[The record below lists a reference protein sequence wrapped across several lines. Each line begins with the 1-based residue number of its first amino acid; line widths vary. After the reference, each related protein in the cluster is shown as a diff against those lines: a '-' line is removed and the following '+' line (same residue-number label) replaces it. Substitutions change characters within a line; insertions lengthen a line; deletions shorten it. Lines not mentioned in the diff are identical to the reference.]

1 MQHVIVNPISG
12 KKRGVKNLRVVE
24 TLLKET
30 QVEYEVHTTTAAG
43 EAEKIVRE
51 LTERGEND
59 IMVLGGDGTLHEVLN
74 GIADPTQCRL
84 ALIPSG
90 TGNDFAEKLGIPL
103 KVADAVKLFLEKE
116 PKNIDYLQVRNR
128 RCMNVA
134 GLGMD
139 VEVLERCQRGKMRG
153 KLKYFISL
161 LKTFFVFKGYAI
173 VMKKEDGTEE
183 RHEALLAAV
192 CNGSQFGGG
201 IPICPPA
208 EVNDG
213 LMNVMIVDHIKGKWR
228 LIKALLTLMKGKMPQ
243 YHRTTHFLCES
254 VRFEPL
260 APCTVQL
267 DGELYPNL
275 PFDVKIG
282 KGLKMYY

>member
-1 MQHVIVNPISG
+1 MQHIIVNPVSG
-12 KKRGVKNLRVVE
+12 KKRSVKNLRIVE
-24 TLLKET
+24 TLLQEAN
-30 QVEYEVHTTTAAG
+30 VEYEVHTTTEEG
-43 EAEKIVRE
+43 DAEKIVRE
-51 LTERGEND
+51 LTENGEND
-59 IMVLGGDGTLHEVLN
+59 IVVLGGDGTLHEVLN
-74 GIADPTQCRL
+74 GIADPAQCRV
-84 ALIPSG
+84 ALVPSG

-103 KVADAVKLFLEKE
+103 KAADAVKLFLENE
-116 PKNIDYLQVRNR
+116 PKPVDYLQVGDK

-139 VEVLERCQRGKMRG
+139 VEVLERCKRGKMRG
-153 KLKYFISL
+153 KLKYFVSL

-173 VMKKEDGTEE
+173 IMHKDGVEE

-208 EVNDG
+208 EVDDG
-213 LMNVMIVDHIKGKWR
+213 QMNVMVVDHIKGKWQ

-243 YHRTTHFLCES
+243 YKYTTHFLCES

-260 APCTVQL
+260 HPCTVQL

-275 PFDVKIG
+275 PFEAKIC

>member
-1 MQHVIVNPISG
+1 MQHIIVNPVSG
-12 KKRGVKNLRVVE
+12 KKRSVKNLHIVE
-24 TLLKET
+24 TLLQEAKIA
-30 QVEYEVHTTTAAG
+30 YEVHITTAAG
-43 EAEKIVRE
+43 DAEKIVRE
-51 LTERGEND
+51 LTQVGEND
-59 IMVLGGDGTLHEVLN
+59 IVVLGGDGTLHEVLN
-74 GIADPTQCRL
+74 GIADPTQCRI
-84 ALIPSG
+84 ALVPSG

-103 KVADAVKLFLEKE
+103 EAVDAVKLFLNNE
-116 PKNIDYLQVRNR
+116 PKDVDYLQVGEK

-139 VEVLERCQRGKMRG
+139 VDVLERCQRGKMRG
-153 KLKYFISL
+153 KLKYFVSL
-161 LKTFFVFKGYAI
+161 LKSFFVFKGYAI

-183 RHEALLAAV
+183 RHDALLAAA

-213 LMNVMIVDHIKGKWR
+213 LMNVMVVDHIKGKWQ
-228 LIKALLTLMKGKMPQ
+228 LMKALLTLMKGKMPQ

-254 VRFEPL
+254 IRFEPL
-260 APCTVQL
+260 TPCMVQL
-267 DGELYPNL
+267 DGELYKDL
-275 PFDVKIG
+275 PFEVKIG

>member
-1 MQHVIVNPISG
+1 MQHIIVNPVSG
-12 KKRGVKNLRVVE
+12 KKRGVKNLRIVE
-24 TLLKET
+24 ALLKEA
-30 QVEYEVHTTTAAG
+30 QIEYEVHTTTVVG

-59 IMVLGGDGTLHEVLN
+59 IIVLGGDGTLHEVLN
-74 GIADPTQCRL
+74 GISNPAQCRL

-103 KVADAVKLFLEKE
+103 KAAEAVKLFLKKDPKE
-116 PKNIDYLQVRNR
+116 IDYLQVGNR

-173 VMKKEDGTEE
+173 VVRKEDGTEE
-183 RHEALLAAV
+183 KHDALLAAV

-201 IPICPPA
+201 IPVCPPA

-213 LMNVMIVDHIKGKWR
+213 LMNVMIVDHIKGKWK
-228 LIKALLTLMKGKMPQ
+228 LVKALLTLMKGKLPQ
-243 YHRTTHFLCES
+243 YERTTHFLCES

-260 APCTVQL
+260 VPCTVQL

>member
-1 MQHVIVNPISG
+1 MQHIIVNPVSG
-12 KKRGVKNLRVVE
+12 KKRGIKNLRIVE
-24 TLLKET
+24 TLLAEA
-30 QVEYEVHTTTAAG
+30 QIEYEVHTTTVVG

-59 IMVLGGDGTLHEVLN
+59 IIVLGGDGTLHEVLN
-74 GIADPTQCRL
+74 GISNPAQCRL

-103 KVADAVKLFLEKE
+103 KAAEAVKLFLKKDPKE
-116 PKNIDYLQVRNR
+116 IDYLQVGNR

-139 VEVLERCQRGKMRG
+139 VEVLECCQRGKMRG

-173 VMKKEDGTEE
+173 VVRKEDGTEE
-183 RHEALLAAV
+183 KHDALLAAA

-201 IPICPPA
+201 IPVCPLA

-213 LMNVMIVDHIKGKWR
+213 LMNVMIVDHIKGKWK
-228 LIKALLTLMKGKMPQ
+228 LVKALLTLMKGKLPQ
-243 YHRTTHFLCES
+243 YERTTHFLCES

-260 APCTVQL
+260 VPCTVQL

>member
-1 MQHVIVNPISG
+1 MQHIIVNPVSG
-12 KKRGVKNLRVVE
+12 KKRSVKNLRTVE
-24 TLLKET
+24 TLLG
-30 QVEYEVHTTTAAG
+30 QAQIEYEVHTTAAAG
-43 EAEKIVRE
+43 DAEKIVRE

-59 IMVLGGDGTLHEVLN
+59 IMVLGGDGTLHEALN
-74 GIADPTQCRL
+74 GIADPTKCRV

-90 TGNDFAEKLGIPL
+90 TGNDFAEKLGIPS
-103 KVADAVKLFLEKE
+103 KAEDAVKLFLNGE
-116 PKNIDYLQVRNR
+116 PKDIDYLQVGDR

-139 VEVLERCQRGKMRG
+139 VDVLERCQKGKMRG
-153 KLKYFISL
+153 KLKYFVSL
-161 LKTFFVFKGYAI
+161 LKSFFVFKGYAI
-173 VMKKEDGTEE
+173 VMHRDGVEE
-183 RHEALLAAV
+183 KHDALLAAV

-213 LMNVMIVDHIKGKWR
+213 LMNIMVVDHIKGKWQ
-228 LIKALLTLMKGKMPQ
+228 LMKALMTLMKGKMPQ
-243 YHRTTHFLCES
+243 YKRTTHFLCES

-260 APCTVQL
+260 TPYTVQL

-275 PFDVKIG
+275 PFEAKIG

>member
-1 MQHVIVNPISG
+1 MQHIIVNPVSG
-12 KKRGVKNLRVVE
+12 KKRGVKNLRIVE
-24 TLLKET
+24 ALLKEA
-30 QVEYEVHTTTAAG
+30 QIEYEVHTTTVAG
-43 EAEKIVRE
+43 EAEKTVRE

-59 IMVLGGDGTLHEVLN
+59 IIVLGGDGTLHEVLN
-74 GIADPTQCRL
+74 GISNPAQCRV

-103 KVADAVKLFLEKE
+103 KAADAVKLFLKKDPKE
-116 PKNIDYLQVRNR
+116 IDYLQVGNR

-173 VMKKEDGTEE
+173 VVRKEDGTEE
-183 RHEALLAAV
+183 KHDALLAAV

-201 IPICPPA
+201 IPVCPPA

-213 LMNVMIVDHIKGKWR
+213 LMNVMIVDHIKGKWK
-228 LIKALLTLMKGKMPQ
+228 LVKALLTLMKGKLPQ
-243 YHRTTHFLCES
+243 YERTTHFLCES

-260 APCTVQL
+260 VPCTVQL

>member
-1 MQHVIVNPISG
+1 MQHIIVNPVSG
-12 KKRGVKNLRVVE
+12 KKRSLKNLQVVE
-24 TLLKET
+24 TLL
-30 QVEYEVHTTTAAG
+30 QQANIAYEVHATAVAG
-43 EAEKIVRE
+43 DAEKIVRA
-51 LTERGEND
+51 LTESGEND
-59 IMVLGGDGTLHEVLN
+59 IVVLGGDGTLHEALN
-74 GIADPTQCRL
+74 GVEDPSKCRI

-90 TGNDFAEKLGIPL
+90 TGNDFAAKLGIPT
-103 KVADAVKLFLEKE
+103 KAATAVKLLIDGRAKDV
-116 PKNIDYLQVRNR
+116 DYLQVGNR

-161 LKTFFVFKGYAI
+161 LKTFFVFKGYA
-173 VMKKEDGTEE
+173 VNMYKDGEMQ
-183 RHEALLAAV
+183 RRDILLVAA

-208 EVNDG
+208 EVADG
-213 LMNVMIVDHIKGKWR
+213 QMNVLVVEHIKGKWA
-228 LIKALLTLMKGKMPQ
+228 LMKALLTLMKGKMPQ
-243 YHRTTHFLCES
+243 YKRATHYLCDA
-254 VRFEPL
+254 VRCEPL
-260 APCTVQL
+260 KPCTVQL
-267 DGELYPNL
+267 DGELYKDL

>member
-1 MQHVIVNPISG
+1 MQHIIVNPVSG
-12 KKRGVKNLRVVE
+12 KKRGVKNLRIVE
-24 TLLKET
+24 ALLKEA
-30 QVEYEVHTTTAAG
+30 QIEYEVHTTTVVG

-59 IMVLGGDGTLHEVLN
+59 IIVLGGDGTLHEVLN
-74 GIADPTQCRL
+74 GISNPAQCRL

-103 KVADAVKLFLEKE
+103 KAAEAVKLFLKKDPKE
-116 PKNIDYLQVRNR
+116 IDYLQVGNR

-173 VMKKEDGTEE
+173 VVRKEDGTEE
-183 RHEALLAAV
+183 KHDALLAAV

-213 LMNVMIVDHIKGKWR
+213 LMNVMIVDHIKGKWK
-228 LIKALLTLMKGKMPQ
+228 LVKALLTLMKGKLPQ
-243 YHRTTHFLCES
+243 YERTTHFLCES

-260 APCTVQL
+260 VPCTVQL

-275 PFDVKIG
+275 LFDVKIG

>member
-1 MQHVIVNPISG
+1 MQHIIVNPISG
-12 KKRGVKNLRVVE
+12 KKRSVKNLHVVE
-24 TLLKET
+24 TLL
-30 QVEYEVHTTTAAG
+30 QAAQIQYEVHRTTAAG
-43 EAEKIVRE
+43 DAEKIVRA

-59 IMVLGGDGTLHEVLN
+59 IVVLGGDGTLHEVLN
-74 GIADPTQCRL
+74 GIADPAQCRV
-84 ALIPSG
+84 ALVPSG
-90 TGNDFAEKLGIPL
+90 TGNDFAAKLGIPS
-103 KVADAVKLFLEKE
+103 KAADAVKLFLENDPKE
-116 PKNIDYLQVRNR
+116 IDYLQVDQR

-153 KLKYFISL
+153 KLKYFVSL
-161 LKTFFVFKGYAI
+161 LKIFFVFKGYAI
-173 VMKKEDGTEE
+173 IMHKEDGTEE
-183 RHEALLAAV
+183 RHEALLAVA

-213 LMNVMIVDHIKGKWR
+213 LMNVMVVDHIKGKWQ
-228 LIKALLTLMKGKMPQ
+228 LMKALLTLMKGKMPQ
-243 YHRTTHFLCES
+243 YKRTTHFRCES

-260 APCTVQL
+260 VPCTVQL
-267 DGELYPNL
+267 DGELYPKL
-275 PFDVKIG
+275 PFEVKIG

>member
-1 MQHVIVNPISG
+1 MQHIIVNPVSG
-12 KKRGVKNLRVVE
+12 KKRSLKNLRIVE
-24 TLLKET
+24 TLLKERHI
-30 QVEYEVHTTTAAG
+30 VYEVHTMTAVGA
-43 EAEKIVRE
+43 AEEIVRE

-59 IMVLGGDGTLHEVLN
+59 IVVLGGDGTLHEVLN
-74 GIADPTQCRL
+74 GIADPTQCRV
-84 ALIPSG
+84 ALVPSG

-103 KVADAVKLFLEKE
+103 KAADAVKLFLENE
-116 PKNIDYLQVRNR
+116 PKDVDYLQVGNR

-153 KLKYFISL
+153 KLKYFVSL

-173 VMKKEDGTEE
+173 IMRKEDGTEE
-183 RHEALLAAV
+183 RHEALLAAA

-213 LMNVMIVDHIKGKWR
+213 MMNVMVVDHIKGKWQ
-228 LIKALLTLMKGKMPQ
+228 LMKALLTLMKGKMPQ
-243 YHRTTHFLCES
+243 YYHATHFLCES

-260 APCTVQL
+260 NPCTVQL
-267 DGELYPNL
+267 DGELYPKL
-275 PFDVKIG
+275 PFEAKIG

>member
-1 MQHVIVNPISG
+1 MQHIIVNPVSG
-12 KKRGVKNLRVVE
+12 KKRSLKNLQVVE
-24 TLLKET
+24 TLL
-30 QVEYEVHTTTAAG
+30 QQANIAYEVHATAAAG
-43 EAEKIVRE
+43 DAEKIVRA
-51 LTERGEND
+51 LTESGEND
-59 IMVLGGDGTLHEVLN
+59 IVVLGGDGTLHEALN
-74 GIADPTQCRL
+74 GVADPSKCRI

-90 TGNDFAEKLGIPL
+90 TGNDFAAKLGIPT
-103 KVADAVKLFLEKE
+103 KAATAVKLLIDGRAKDV
-116 PKNIDYLQVRNR
+116 DYLQVGNR

-161 LKTFFVFKGYAI
+161 LKTFFVFKGYA
-173 VMKKEDGTEE
+173 VNMYKDGEMQQ
-183 RHEALLAAV
+183 RDILLVAA

-208 EVNDG
+208 EVADG
-213 LMNVMIVDHIKGKWR
+213 QMNVLVVEHIKGKWA
-228 LIKALLTLMKGKMPQ
+228 LMKALLTLMKGKMPQ
-243 YHRTTHFLCES
+243 YKRATHYLCDA
-254 VRFEPL
+254 VRCEPL
-260 APCTVQL
+260 KPCTVQL
-267 DGELYPNL
+267 DGELYKDL

>member
-1 MQHVIVNPISG
+1 MQHIIVNPVSG
-12 KKRGVKNLRVVE
+12 KKRGVKNLRIVE
-24 TLLKET
+24 ALLKEA
-30 QVEYEVHTTTAAG
+30 QIEYEVHTTTVVG

-59 IMVLGGDGTLHEVLN
+59 IIVLGGDGTLHEVLN
-74 GIADPTQCRL
+74 GISNPAQCRL

-103 KVADAVKLFLEKE
+103 KAAEAVKLFLKKDPKE
-116 PKNIDYLQVRNR
+116 IDYLQVGNR

-173 VMKKEDGTEE
+173 VVRKEDGTEE
-183 RHEALLAAV
+183 KHDALLAAV

-201 IPICPPA
+201 IPVCPPA

-213 LMNVMIVDHIKGKWR
+213 LMNVMIVDHIKGKWK
-228 LIKALLTLMKGKMPQ
+228 LVKALLTLMKGKLPQ
-243 YHRTTHFLCES
+243 YERTTHFLCES

-260 APCTVQL
+260 VPCTVQL

-275 PFDVKIG
+275 LFDVKIG

>member
-1 MQHVIVNPISG
+1 MQHIIVNPVSG
-12 KKRGVKNLRVVE
+12 KKRSVKNLSTVE
-24 TLLKET
+24 ALL
-30 QVEYEVHTTTAAG
+30 QGAHIEYEVHATKG
-43 EAEKIVRE
+43 VGDAEKIVRE

-59 IMVLGGDGTLHEVLN
+59 VMVLGGDGTLHEVLN
-74 GIADPTQCRL
+74 GIADPAQCRL

-103 KVADAVKLFLEKE
+103 KAKDAVKLFLDNQPKE
-116 PKNIDYLQVRNR
+116 VDYLQVGNR

-139 VEVLERCQRGKMRG
+139 VEVLERCKRGKMHG

-161 LKTFFVFKGYAI
+161 LKTLFVFKGYSI
-173 VMKKEDGTEE
+173 ILHKDGEEE
-183 RHEALLAAV
+183 RHEALLAAA

-213 LMNVMIVDHIKGKWR
+213 LINVMVVEHIKGKWK
-228 LIKALLTLMKGKMPQ
+228 LVKALLTLMKGKMPQ
-243 YHRTTHFLCES
+243 YKRTTHFLCES

-260 APCTVQL
+260 KPCTVQL
-267 DGELYPNL
+267 DGELYSDL
-275 PFDVKIG
+275 SFEVKIG

>member
-1 MQHVIVNPISG
+1 MQHIIVNPVSG
-12 KKRGVKNLRVVE
+12 KKRGVKNLRIVE
-24 TLLKET
+24 ALLKEA
-30 QVEYEVHTTTAAG
+30 QIEYEVHTTTVVG

-59 IMVLGGDGTLHEVLN
+59 IIVLGGDGTLHEVLN
-74 GIADPTQCRL
+74 GISNPAQCRV

-103 KVADAVKLFLEKE
+103 KAADAVKLFLKKDPKE
-116 PKNIDYLQVRNR
+116 IDYLQVGNR

-173 VMKKEDGTEE
+173 AVRKEDGTEE
-183 RHEALLAAV
+183 KHDALLAAV

-201 IPICPPA
+201 IPVCPPA

-213 LMNVMIVDHIKGKWR
+213 LMNVMIVDHIKGKWK
-228 LIKALLTLMKGKMPQ
+228 LVKALLTLMKGKLPQ
-243 YHRTTHFLCES
+243 YERTTHFLCES

-260 APCTVQL
+260 VPCTVQL

>member
-1 MQHVIVNPISG
+1 MQHIIVNPVSG
-12 KKRGVKNLRVVE
+12 KKRSVKNLRVVE
-24 TLLKET
+24 TLLQEAN
-30 QVEYEVHTTTAAG
+30 VAYEVHATTAAG
-43 EAEKIVRE
+43 DAENIARS

-59 IMVLGGDGTLHEVLN
+59 LMVLGGDGTLHEVLN
-74 GIADPTQCRL
+74 GIVDPAQCRL

-90 TGNDFAEKLGIPL
+90 TGNDFADKLGIPL
-103 KVADAVKLFLEKE
+103 KPADAVKRFLQSE
-116 PKNIDYLQVRNR
+116 PKDVDYLQVGDR

-161 LKTFFVFKGYAI
+161 LKTVFVFKGYSI
-173 VMKKEDGTEE
+173 TLYKDGVEE
-183 RHEALLAAV
+183 RHEALLAAA
-192 CNGSQFGGG
+192 CNGSKFGGG

-213 LMNVMIVDHIKGKWR
+213 LMNVLIVEHIKGKWK
-228 LIKALLTLMKGKMPQ
+228 LIKALIALMKGKMPQ
-243 YHRTTHFLCES
+243 HKRSTHFLCES
-254 VRFEPL
+254 VRVEPL
-260 APCTVQL
+260 KPCLVQL
-267 DGELYPNL
+267 DGELYSNL

>member
-1 MQHVIVNPISG
+1 MQHIIVNPVSG
-12 KKRGVKNLRVVE
+12 KKRGVKNLRIVE
-24 TLLKET
+24 ALLKEA
-30 QVEYEVHTTTAAG
+30 QIEYEVHTTTVAG
-43 EAEKIVRE
+43 EAEKTVRE

-59 IMVLGGDGTLHEVLN
+59 IIVLGGDGTLHEVLN
-74 GIADPTQCRL
+74 GISNPAQCRV

-103 KVADAVKLFLEKE
+103 KAADAVKLFLEKA
-116 PKNIDYLQVRNR
+116 PKNIDYLQVGNR

-173 VMKKEDGTEE
+173 VVRKEDGTEE
-183 RHEALLAAV
+183 KHDALLAAV

-201 IPICPPA
+201 IPVCPPA

-213 LMNVMIVDHIKGKWR
+213 LMNVMIVDHIKGKWK
-228 LIKALLTLMKGKMPQ
+228 LVKALLTLMKGKLPQ
-243 YHRTTHFLCES
+243 YERTTHFLCES

-260 APCTVQL
+260 VPCTVQL